1 MPIRK
6 KCRFLVQNIIQ
17 KVSRE
22 NKRHSSFLYTNMR
35 DNLPTSAAQ
44 RGMLSQISFGRQNED
59 YLSSSYFMNSAL
71 CRNFSINSSSRMRF
85 VQFSGTSGGPQR
97 LGVQLT
103 QDSDIIDISG
113 VDSSIPNSLVKFLN
127 AGPEMLE
134 KSKR

>member
-1 MPIRK
+1 MPMRK
-6 KCRFLVQNIIQ
+6 KCKFLVQNIVQ

-35 DNLPTSAAQ
+35 DNLPTWVAQ
-44 RGMLSQISFGRQNED
+44 RGKLSHISFGRQNED
-59 YLSSSYFMNSAL
+59 YLSSSYF
-71 CRNFSINSSSRMRF
+71 CRNFSVSSSSKMRF
-85 VQFSGTSGGPQR
+85 VQFSGTNGGPQR

-113 VDSSIPNSLVKFLN
+113 VDSSIPNSLVKFLH